1 MAKGAGTRHRVR
13 RILSALGVACKEKR
27 EIDIHASESVGASC
41 QVSKQ
46 SYIESLEGT
55 E

>member
-1 MAKGAGTRHRVR
+1 MAKGAGTRHRVQ

>member
-1 MAKGAGTRHRVR
+1 MAKGAGTRHRCR
-13 RILSALGVACKEKR
+13 RILSALGVAYKEKR
-27 EIDIHASESVGASC
+27 EIDIHASESVGAC

-46 SYIESLEGT
+46 SYTESLEGT